1 MLLNTFIYCLLLFP
15 FNWSLNTLII
25 FKHCRIA
32 GVFVLWYSAI
42 AIEKKIKERI
52 KQTEIGWK
60 VLAGLRLGRGCGV
73 STHTTGLDGLGDQCS
88 YQSYCTSFPAPPVPL
103 RARTLLG
110 LSRPPYPI
118 RVPCGRPRWAARSST
133 YSYQS
138 AGSPEAGLGPCM
150 FKLAWNSVVITAW
163 SGPNFGAWGLA
174 RIVFARLITR
184 HPSWGRVSAS
194 QLLPM
199 LQ

>member
-1 MLLNTFIYCLLLFP
+1 MQR
-15 FNWSLNTLII
+15 
-25 FKHCRIA
+25 K
-32 GVFVLWYSAI
+32 G
-42 AIEKKIKERI
+42 ERV
-52 KQTEIGWK
+52 KQKEIGWK
-60 VLAGLRLGRGCGV
+60 VLTGLRLGRGCGV

-138 AGSPEAGLGPCM
+138 AGSPEAGLGPLPIWTVVPDPVC
-150 FKLAWNSVVITAW
+150 FSRIQISFPSVSCILDTGSNNNSERRGIKISCLPLFVALYFTKLKIIKFYRKRFDSIDKE
-163 SGPNFGAWGLA
+163 F
-174 RIVFARLITR
+174 
-184 HPSWGRVSAS
+184 
-194 QLLPM
+194 
-199 LQ
+199 